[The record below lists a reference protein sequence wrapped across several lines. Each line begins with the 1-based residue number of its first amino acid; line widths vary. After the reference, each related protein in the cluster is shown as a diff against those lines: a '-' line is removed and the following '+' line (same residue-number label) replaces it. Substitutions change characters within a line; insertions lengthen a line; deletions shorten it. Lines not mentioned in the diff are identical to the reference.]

1 MTAAG
6 DADNRSGIKI
16 AWLRRIDAS
25 FRASIAL
32 LLRAPRRRTARPTM
46 AQLAVFT
53 VVVIAAVLA
62 AMALLDA
69 WAVAQARR
77 LPLSLIE
84 AASRFTDIGKS
95 QWFLWPIGIVLL
107 LLAAIDTPAMPRFS
121 RQVLAAWAVRL
132 EFAFAAIA
140 LPGLFF
146 TILKRLIGRSRP
158 FVDGVDVW
166 AYHPL
171 SWAPKYA
178 SFPSGHTVNVFA
190 VLVALGAMFPQAR
203 GLLWIY
209 AIMIGLSRVVIWAH
223 YPSDVIAGAVV
234 GAVGAL
240 LVRDWFA
247 ARGLGFLVRPDG
259 SVKAMPGPSLRRI
272 TKAVARRLHSA

>member
-6 DADNRSGIKI
+6 GADNRSSIKHT
-16 AWLRRIDAS
+16 WLRQIDLS
-25 FRASIAL
+25 MRASIAM
-32 LLRAPRRRTARPTM
+32 LLRAPRHQVAIPGGP
-46 AQLAVFT
+46 QLAALAVAAI
-53 VVVIAAVLA
+53 VAVLA
-62 AMALLDA
+62 TMALVDL
-69 WAVAQARR
+69 WAVEHARR

-95 QWFLWPIGIVLL
+95 GWFLWPIGIVLVL
-107 LLAAIDTPAMPRFS
+107 LVMIDTPAMPRFS
-121 RQVLAAWAVRL
+121 RLILAAWAVRL
-132 EFAFAAIA
+132 EFVFVAIA

-146 TILKRLIGRSRP
+146 TIIKRLIGRSRP
-158 FVDGVDVW
+158 FVDGMDVW

-190 VLVALGAMFPQAR
+190 VLVALGAIFPQAR

-209 AIMIGLSRVVIWAH
+209 AILIGLSRVVIWAH
-223 YPSDVIAGAVV
+223 YPSDVVAGAVV

-259 SVKAMPGPSLRRI
+259 SVKAMPGPSLGRI
-272 TKAVARRLHSA
+272 AKAVARRLHSA